1 MDLTKAMELFEEL
14 KRRISEHGN
23 YLQESEYRTRILLV
37 DPLLRMLGWNVED
50 FHCVEIE
57 YRTAESVNERADY
70 VLKND
75 KSKVAI
81 VEAKRLGTTMG
92 WAERRQA
99 KEYADYAGVSQCMLT
114 DGARWLL
121 YDLNQGRNP
130 ETMQPWIEFDIDNDV
145 PEQLILY
152 SLTLWQQWLTPEVG
166 SSPISNLLFGSSDDN
181 DQSETNKTTNE
192 SSEPQLPDNSP
203 EGFDNWCSFE
213 DKMYPPDAD
222 PAKLKIGNSPAVTV
236 ESNRWT
242 EVIYKVVTW
251 LADEEILSANDCPI
265 GTVTYTFIGSKAVN
279 PDGTPFKNPQ
289 ELSNGLI
296 FQGGYVNTQAKWS
309 KLRQLLA
316 DLGENRSTIRVSY
329 RSSRQANR

>member
-14 KRRISEHGN
+14 KRRIDEHGN
-23 YLQESEYRTRILLV
+23 YLRESEYRTRIMLV

-81 VEAKRLGTTMG
+81 VEAKRLGTTIG

-99 KEYADYAGVSQCMLT
+99 KEYADYAGVSQCVLT

-152 SLTLWQQWLTPEVG
+152 SLALWQQWLTPEVG
-166 SSPISNLLFGSSDDN
+166 SSPVSNLFFDSGVDN
-181 DQSETNKTTNE
+181 TQSTNSVTNE
-192 SSEPQLPDNSP
+192 QQEQELPNDSP
-203 EGFDNWCSFE
+203 EDSSNWCSFE
-213 DKMYPPDAD
+213 RKLPPQHTK
-222 PAKLKIGNSPAVTV
+222 PIKLKIGNRPEETV
-236 ESNRWT
+236 MSWQNA
-242 EVIYKVVTW
+242 IHKVVAW
-251 LADEEILSANDCPI
+251 LADEETLSINHCPI
-265 GTVTYTFIGSKAVN
+265 GTKTYTFIGREAVN
-279 PDGTPFKNPQ
+279 PNGTPFENPQ
-289 ELSNGLI
+289 QLSNSLI
-296 FQGGYVNTQAKWS
+296 LNRGGPGTRTQWS
-309 KLRQLLA
+309 KLRELLRQFDV
-316 DLGENRSTIRVSY
+316 DLSTIRVFY
-329 RSSRQANR
+329 RSS

>member
-1 MDLTKAMELFEEL
+1 
-14 KRRISEHGN
+14 
-23 YLQESEYRTRILLV
+23 
-37 DPLLRMLGWNVED
+37 
-50 FHCVEIE
+50 
-57 YRTAESVNERADY
+57 
-70 VLKND
+70 
-75 KSKVAI
+75 
-81 VEAKRLGTTMG
+81 MG

-130 ETMQPWIEFDIDNDV
+130 ETMQPWIEFDIDNNV

-296 FQGGYVNTQAKWS
+296 LQGGYVNTQAKWS

-316 DLGENRSTIRVSY
+316 DLGENRSKIRVSY
-329 RSSRQANR
+329 EPTGKASR